1 MKSMTIRY
9 DNEYD
14 NEIYVPLE
22 INGVHTRSSYQKLN
36 IPHRKTNVGQKAL
49 SYIGSSLWN
58 NLNKALKIS
67 TSLNPFEHN
76 TKQHYFNEL
85 KKKSLNNRCCTF
97 DVSKQV
103 YLFEFNY
110 LYVLLE
116 KLTFVISILSKTYVL
131 LFL

>member
-22 INGVHTRSSYQKLN
+22 INGVHTRSSNQKLN

>member
-85 KKKSLNNRCCTF
+85 KKKNLNNRCCTF